1 MQLLHQKH
9 ARFFAL
15 CLSLLPQKAESEDA
29 NKMSIIYFVLNGL
42 DLLGQLP
49 LAGDPQEIVSH
60 IYSHLIPLQD
70 GSMQAFRA
78 SETFELA
85 SETNAYD
92 LPNLSATFFALAN
105 LLVLEENY
113 LHRLDRH
120 KIMKFVSS
128 CQITEG
134 HERGSFRPVLSRD
147 NRAWGD
153 SDLRL
158 CYIASCI
165 RKLVG
170 YDVLA
175 ESERKW
181 DIDVAQMQRSVLK
194 LTNYN
199 GGFSSD
205 THTELH
211 AGLTFCGIAALL
223 LTGYIFSPTERWVS
237 RTLNWLVHRQ
247 VDYPGSYDNEDY
259 EYFVDEDIGGF
270 NGRENK
276 FADTCYAWWVSALL
290 ELLLPGKGVQLLN
303 PDPALSYLLEHT
315 QHAIV
320 GGFGKDGDAFPD
332 PFHTFLGLGSISLIH
347 GAFPDLPIPG
357 VEHLRAIDAELVI
370 TQRLREF
377 LNLIV
382 KNTGSEL

>member
-9 ARFFAL
+9 ARFFGL
-15 CLSLLPQKAESEDA
+15 CLNLLPQKAESEDA

-49 LAGDPQEIVSH
+49 LAGDPQEIISH
-60 IYSHLIPLQD
+60 IYSHLIPLQND
-70 GSMQAFRA
+70 SMQAFRA

-85 SETNAYD
+85 SVSNAYD
-92 LPNLSATFFALAN
+92 LPNLSATFLALAN

-113 LHRLDRH
+113 LRRLDRH
-120 KIMKFVSS
+120 KIMKFVRS
-128 CQITEG
+128 CQVTEG
-134 HERGSFRPVLSRD
+134 PERGSFRPILSRD
-147 NRAWGD
+147 NTAWGD
-153 SDLRL
+153 SDPRL

-170 YDVLA
+170 YDNLA
-175 ESERKW
+175 ESEREW
-181 DIDVAQMQRSVLK
+181 DIDVAQMQSFVLK
-194 LTNYN
+194 LSNYN

-223 LTGYIFSPTERWVS
+223 LTGYEFLPTDGWVS

-247 VDYPGSYDNEDY
+247 VDYPASYDNDDY
-259 EYFVDEDIGGF
+259 EYYVDEDIGGF

-276 FADTCYAWWVSALL
+276 FADTCYAWWVCALL

-303 PDPALSYLLEHT
+303 PDQALSYLLEHT
-315 QHAIV
+315 QHSIV
-320 GGFGKDGDAFPD
+320 GGFGKNGDAFPD

-347 GAFPDLPIPG
+347 SAFPELAILG
-357 VEHLRAIDAELVI
+357 VEHLSAMDAQLVI
-370 TQRLREF
+370 TQRLRKF

-382 KNTGSEL
+382 KKASSEF